1 MKSWFI
7 QLAGALLVLA
17 FALTVGGFVMVL
29 RAQQS
34 GVAATMAAA
43 NIRAVSPADGAVNV
57 PITGE
62 IRADYI
68 SRPSQD
74 PTIKVEPPVGV
85 ALGPGRWDGTTYII
99 PYSGLRDNSLYHVEL
114 DQDNWTGKGEHK
126 QIKVRW
132 SFRTGSLPTTTP
144 TPVTS
149 ATPKPTTVVS
159 PTSTPSSPPPA
170 TPDLIWYSGQNGVSG
185 NGENG
190 IDWNGQRAKSLKWVG
205 TTQSPDGLRIYN
217 SMTPSTWIYDADGNR
232 AGSIAG
238 YAPSLWADD
247 GQQFCGITY
256 QTPSAPRNL
265 VMMPLDGS
273 VHTVGTIS
281 MTPGTNQS
289 PQIAACSVLSGRA
302 IVIGQSN
309 GYVWSL
315 SLVSLTDGTV
325 IYKRSYPNPLAHLV
339 ASHDGRY
346 VAEQLAGIANGN
358 STTLIRE
365 LPSGTVVSQLT
376 GISVEGFSWDGSLVA
391 GGIQSTSGLTGAEV
405 IRWQDHHVTWS
416 QCGCPSPF
424 AVRVIAQPDGNKLAI
439 GAYDQHSVGT
449 LNIVDSNGP
458 AIAVPV
464 GNGPFL
470 PLF

>member
-29 RAQQS
+29 RSQQ
-34 GVAATMAAA
+34 GGLAATMAAA

-57 PITGE
+57 PISGE
-62 IRADYI
+62 VRADYI
-68 SRPSQD
+68 SRPNQD
-74 PTIKVEPPVGV
+74 PSIKVEPPVGV
-85 ALGPGRWDGTTYII
+85 ELGPGQWDGTTYVM
-99 PYSGLRDNSLYHVEL
+99 PYSGLRENSLYNVEL
-114 DQDNWTGKGEHK
+114 DQDDWTGKGEHK

-132 SFRTGSLPTTTP
+132 SFRTGALPTTTP

-149 ATPKPTTVVS
+149 ATTTPTPVVS
-159 PTSTPSSPPPA
+159 ATPAPSSSP
-170 TPDLIWYSGQNGVSG
+170 PDLIWYGGQNGVSATG
-185 NGENG
+185 QNG
-190 IDWNGQRAKSLKWVG
+190 IAWNGQHIKSVRWVG
-205 TTQSPDGLRIYN
+205 TTQAPNGRRIYD
-217 SMTPSTWIYDADGNR
+217 STTPSTWIYDADGNR
-232 AGSIAG
+232 VGSIAG
-238 YAPSLWADD
+238 GSAASFWADD
-247 GQQFCGITY
+247 SSRFCGIAH
-256 QTPSAPRNL
+256 QTMSAPYSL
-265 VMMPLDGS
+265 ITMPLDGS
-273 VHTVGTIS
+273 MHTVGTIS

-315 SLVSLTDGTV
+315 SLMSLTDGSV
-325 IYKRSYPNPLAHLV
+325 IFKRSYPNPLTRLV

-346 VAEQLAGIANGN
+346 VAEQLAGNANGN

-365 LPSGTVVSQLT
+365 LPSGTLVSQLT
-376 GISVEGFSWDGSLVA
+376 GISIQGFSWDGSLVA
-391 GGIQSTSGLTGAEV
+391 GGIQSTGGLTGAEV

-416 QCGCPSPF
+416 DCGCPSPF

-439 GAYDQHSVGT
+439 AAYDQHGVGT
-449 LNIVDSNGP
+449 LNIVDSNGL
-458 AIAVPV
+458 AIPVPV

-470 PLF
+470 LLF